1 MIINYKQIGLKTKE
15 YRLKQNLT
23 QEELAEKCNLST
35 VYISNIER
43 GKANISFHTLDKIS
57 KILNF
62 NIYLSISDKN
72 ISDNSIEKMLS
83 NCSIYEYRI
92 LYDVL
97 IATKNSLDLN
107 LKFKS

>member
-43 GKANISFHTLDKIS
+43 I
-57 KILNF
+57 
-62 NIYLSISDKN
+62 
-72 ISDNSIEKMLS
+72 
-83 NCSIYEYRI
+83 
-92 LYDVL
+92 
-97 IATKNSLDLN
+97 
-107 LKFKS
+107 